1 MESFLLSNKVCGPYV
16 SLFLSDTYIWEVY
29 MARLVVKN
37 GHQKHMCHREVE
49 KPYAWVRLGVD
60 WLFFQLLN
68 IFVKNSVYFLNTE
81 YYIEHQ
87 VSIESV

>member
-1 MESFLLSNKVCGPYV
+1 
-16 SLFLSDTYIWEVY
+16 

-60 WLFFQLLN
+60 
-68 IFVKNSVYFLNTE
+68 
-81 YYIEHQ
+81 
-87 VSIESV
+87 